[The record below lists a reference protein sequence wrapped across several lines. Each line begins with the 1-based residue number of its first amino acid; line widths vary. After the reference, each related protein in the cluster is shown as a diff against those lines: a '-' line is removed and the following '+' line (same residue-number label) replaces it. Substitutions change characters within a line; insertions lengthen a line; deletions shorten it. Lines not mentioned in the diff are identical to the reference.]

1 MVLGLKQMSLIYT
14 NTNFGSEESKLI
26 STNYLNL
33 NENNQNSV
41 SIFPNPSE
49 NYIYIRYE
57 NISPE
62 SYKIFDVNGRLIYS
76 KIINN
81 NDDLL
86 VDVSSY
92 DRGLYFI
99 SIVSNQKVINL
110 KFLVK

>member
-1 MVLGLKQMSLIYT
+1 MPVVLKCLKSLVEEYKEYIY
-14 NTNFGSEESKLI
+14 GS

-86 VDVSSY
+86 VAVT
-92 DRGLYFI
+92 
-99 SIVSNQKVINL
+99 
-110 KFLVK
+110 